1 MSEPEIIL
9 SATYKIYKTFYKL
22 DIDEFIAGVQNNEIC
37 LAITQRIGYYD
48 AFDIPIKLEEP
59 DEFNLRCFFNMIRS
73 TDSFSTIVENGV
85 AKVQVAIE
93 VHSDWNLDERSG
105 FTEEFVDSKRY
116 RSTAHLCDDE
126 DLEE

>member
-9 SATYKIYKTFYKL
+9 SDTYKIYKNKHFLTVE
-22 DIDEFIAGVQNNEIC
+22 DFILGVWNNEIC

-48 AFDIPIKLEEP
+48 AFDIPIKLEEA
-59 DEFNLRCFFNMIRS
+59 DEFNLRCFFNMIKS
-73 TDSFSTIVENGV
+73 TDSFNTIIENGV

-93 VHSDWNLDERSG
+93 INSDWNFDERSG
-105 FTEEFVDSKRY
+105 FTEEFVESKRY